1 MSHRMQ
7 LPVKKISEFHQN
19 VIEKDEHKKSSE
31 YKKLTP
37 KMKTAVDELY
47 ITLEKKPADF
57 WSTFDKTV
65 TKVAKKNGVKE
76 KDIMKYFYKE
86 MLTI

>member
-1 MSHRMQ
+1 
-7 LPVKKISEFHQN
+7 
-19 VIEKDEHKKSSE
+19 
-31 YKKLTP
+31 
-37 KMKTAVDELY
+37 MKTAVDELY

-57 WSTFDKTV
+57 LSTFDKTV

-76 KDIMKYFYKE
+76 KDIMKYFDKE

>member
-1 MSHRMQ
+1 MKQ
-7 LPVKKISEFHQN
+7 FGEFKTW
-19 VIEKDEHKKSSE
+19 VTEKDEHKKSSE

-47 ITLEKKPADF
+47 VTLESKPADF
-57 WSTFDKTV
+57 LSTFDKTV
-65 TKVAKKNGVKE
+65 SLVAKKNGVKE
-76 KDIMKYFYKE
+76 QDILKYFDKE